1 VVAQISANPT
11 VNGYADAM
19 ISAVE
24 NILRNA
30 VRHSPPASEVQIM
43 LGQDE
48 HAASIEIRDSGPGVA
63 EEELSRL
70 FEPFFRTRRSAEAKD
85 ATGTGLG
92 LAIAERAVRINGGE
106 ITAANHAD
114 GGLAVR
120 ISLPL

>member
-1 VVAQISANPT
+1 
-11 VNGYADAM
+11 
-19 ISAVE
+19 
-24 NILRNA
+24 
-30 VRHSPPASEVQIM
+30 VQIL

-92 LAIAERAVRINGGE
+92 LAIAERAVRINGGK
-106 ITAANHAD
+106 IAAANHAD